1 MRTAGKHVLFVK
13 RPYADDIA
21 EMAYGQTEEEMKL
34 RNFFRIFF
42 SRYILAGL
50 VAWGAAQLIKTILT
64 LCMTKKFDSS
74 RLFGSG
80 GMPSSHSAMS
90 VALMTTIGLRVG
102 FDSAVFAVAMAF
114 ACVVM
119 YDAAGVRRS
128 TGKNAA
134 TLNQLMDMLSGEGYI
149 SDEERLKEL
158 VGHTPLQVVAGA
170 ILGVFIGYLFGTV
183 NVAA

>member
-1 MRTAGKHVLFVK
+1 MRDQKE
-13 RPYADDIA
+13 P
-21 EMAYGQTEEEMKL
+21 AYGPIEEELTL
-34 RNFFRIFF
+34 RNFFGIFF

-50 VAWGAAQLIKTILT
+50 VAWTAAQLIKTFLT
-64 LCMTKKFDSS
+64 LFMTKKFDSS
-74 RLFGSG
+74 RLLGSG
-80 GMPSSHSAMS
+80 GMPSSLSAMS

-134 TLNQLMDMLSGEGYI
+134 TLNQILDMLSGEGYM

-170 ILGVFIGYLFGTV
+170 LLGILIGYLFGTV
-183 NVAA
+183 SIQA